1 MTDFIQRIA
10 EDQATTQR
18 GGDLDVP
25 CFTLRRGG
33 GRKRQAGEGGLNRP
47 VAEPGD

>member
-18 GGDLDVP
+18 GGDLDVNIAGSG
-25 CFTLRRGG
+25 TLLA
-33 GRKRQAGEGGLNRP
+33 QLNEGAAAD
-47 VAEPGD
+47 VVI